1 MGRFCRYWTKV
12 SPFFICRVVC
22 FISDNKRNWLCLSY
36 SSSRLCHVSLH
47 AIRNFQQIYT
57 NNLRYVKVIAWN
69 FQITDIFSSSGS
81 GIGTCAAPLP
91 CPLASGIII
100 SPGTTADTFLH
111 VLCDKE
117 IRFFG
122 RKNRVWGGDLSL
134 SECRFECLEVQNSQC
149 STAKQTIW
157 DCKIDLLTSQDWLSW
172 RRFARFLTTGK
183 QK

>member
-1 MGRFCRYWTKV
+1 MKFSNYW
-12 SPFFICRVVC
+12 
-22 FISDNKRNWLCLSY
+22 Y
-36 SSSRLCHVSLH
+36 
-47 AIRNFQQIYT
+47 
-57 NNLRYVKVIAWN
+57 
-69 FQITDIFSSSGS
+69 FSSSGS

-134 SECRFECLEVQNSQC
+134 SGYRFERLEVPNSQC
-149 STAKQTIW
+149 SAAKQTIW
-157 DCKIDLLTSQDWLSW
+157 DCKIDLLTRQDWISW
-172 RRFARFLTTGK
+172 RRFARVLTTGRQYGK
-183 QK
+183 FQFRIIHWKSRLYKKDKELSENRLKIASGKARRILRQYFCVKIVSYKALFWHRMILF